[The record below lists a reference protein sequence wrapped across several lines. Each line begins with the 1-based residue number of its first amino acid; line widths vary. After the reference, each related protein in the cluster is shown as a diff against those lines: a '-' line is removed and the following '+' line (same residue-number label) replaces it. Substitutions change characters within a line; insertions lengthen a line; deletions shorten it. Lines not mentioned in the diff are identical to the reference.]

1 MEDMSLHSCWCDL
14 DFGLAVSH
22 GVSKSLT
29 AIDEKA
35 RQSDQRVAAAA
46 LATHAAA
53 STSEPKDVLLYRRL
67 FVPGVLCHILRQ
79 PLPPGTTLANAGEI
93 GPRKFTH
100 VVMKGMDPNARFSRI
115 VLSNTMLSDHS
126 CPAYVD
132 AVVDSLHC
140 LARDLNGQHSW

>member
-67 FVPGVLCHILRQ
+67 FVPGVLCH
-79 PLPPGTTLANAGEI
+79 
-93 GPRKFTH
+93 
-100 VVMKGMDPNARFSRI
+100 KGMDPNARFSRI